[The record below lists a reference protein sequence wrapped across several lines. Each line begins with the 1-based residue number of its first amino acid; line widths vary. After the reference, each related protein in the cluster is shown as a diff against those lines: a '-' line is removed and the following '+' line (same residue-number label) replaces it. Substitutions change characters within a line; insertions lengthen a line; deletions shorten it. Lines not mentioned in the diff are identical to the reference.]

1 MAEEVIPVFI
11 PSDLEEMYNVLVD
24 DYEGRTLKQLS
35 PAQPE
40 ALVLRTFAYQLHLLK
55 QQFNN
60 ALLQMLVPYSKA
72 PVLDYLAQ
80 LVGVTRLA
88 SSSSNCTL
96 RFIMTDGHAPNI
108 TIPIG
113 TRVASSDSL
122 AIFETL
128 DEVIVA
134 GGVNTVDISAEC
146 QTVGVSGNGYIIGSI
161 KNILDPVAGVFS
173 ASNID
178 VTAGGSELETDEQ
191 LRDRIILAPNSFSVA
206 GPSDAYKFFAKS
218 ANSSIVDVA
227 VTTPV
232 AGTVKV
238 FPLISPAGVTPLQVL
253 EDVLAVL
260 SDEKIR
266 PLCDTVLV
274 ESPIIR
280 FYTLTIGITKFETG
294 VSDKIIEEVTER
306 VTAYLQNRERTL
318 GGNLV
323 VQAIIAAS
331 MVEGVYSVAISGT
344 ASSDIN
350 CEDNEVA
357 VLSGVLGV
365 NVVSIKDGER

>member
-1 MAEEVIPVFI
+1 MAEVIPVFI
-11 PSDLEEMYNVLVD
+11 EADLEEMYNVLVD
-24 DYEGRTLKQLS
+24 DYEGRTLKQLF

-40 ALVLRTFAYQLHLLK
+40 ALVLRTFAYQLYLLK

-88 SSSSNCTL
+88 PSSSNCTI
-96 RFIMTDGHAPNI
+96 RFVMTNGHAVV

-113 TRVASSDSL
+113 TRIASSDSL

-128 DEVIVA
+128 DEVIV
-134 GGVNTVDISAEC
+134 GLGVNTIDVSAEC

-191 LRDRIILAPNSFSVA
+191 LRARIILAPNSFSVA

-238 FPLISPAGVTPLQVL
+238 FPLISPAGVTQQQVL
-253 EDVLAVL
+253 DDVLAVL

-274 ESPIIR
+274 ESPIVK
-280 FYTLTIGITKFETG
+280 FYTLSIGITKFETG

-306 VTAYLQNRERTL
+306 VSTYLQNRERTL

-331 MVEGVYSVAISGT
+331 MVEGVYSVSISGD
-344 ASSDIN
+344 AASDIN

-365 NVVSIKDGER
+365 SVVGIKNGER

>member
-24 DYEGRTLKQLS
+24 DYEGRTLKQLF

-88 SSSSNCTL
+88 PNASKCTV
-96 RFIMTDGHAPNI
+96 RFTMTFGHAVT

-113 TRVASSDSL
+113 TRVASTDSL

-128 DEVIVA
+128 DEVIV
-134 GGVNTVDISAEC
+134 GLGIDTIDVDCEC
-146 QTVGVSGNGYIIGSI
+146 QTQGITGNGYIVASI
-161 KNILDPVAGVFS
+161 INILDPVAGVVS
-173 ASNID
+173 AFNID
-178 VTAGGSELETDEQ
+178 VTAVGSELETDEQ
-191 LRDRIILAPNSFSVA
+191 LRARIILAPNSFSVA

-238 FPLISPAGVTPLQVL
+238 YPLISPAAETPPQIIDEVY
-253 EDVLAVL
+253 AIL

-266 PLCDTVLV
+266 PLCDTVIV
-274 ESPIIR
+274 QSPIIKS
-280 FYTLTIGITKFETG
+280 YTLAINITKFPTG
-294 VSDKIIEEVTER
+294 VSDKIIDEVTER
-306 VTAYLQNRERTL
+306 VNAYLLNRERTL

-331 MVEGVYSVAISGT
+331 MVEGVYSVSLTGT
-344 ASSDIN
+344 VSSDVN

-357 VLSGVLGV
+357 VLDGVLSV